1 MPIDISEYEEF
12 YALGIS
18 DKMKQMLGNKCEF
31 CGVENYSTR
40 VGWNGQKITVVLTV
54 HHKDHNPQNNSR
66 DNLLLL
72 CQKCHMK
79 MNFLRL
85 PKEQATVNKFIKI
98 SNNSRNSRFSRNT
111 NFIFDEEEAEK
122 FSSSSRYNEKRLQF
136 YIQQILLNSE
146 RV

>member
-18 DKMKQMLGNKCEF
+18 DKMRQMLGNKCEF
-31 CGVENYSTR
+31 CGVENHSTR
-40 VGWNGQKITVVLTV
+40 IGWNGEKITVVLTV
-54 HHKDHNPQNNSR
+54 HHKDHNPKNNSR

-98 SNNSRNSRFSRNT
+98 NKNIKNIKNI
-111 NFIFDEEEAEK
+111 NFIWDEEEVEK
-122 FSSSSRYNEKRLQF
+122 FSSSSRYNRNKIQF
-136 YIQQILLNSE
+136 YIHQILANE
-146 RV
+146 Q